1 MSLQNVSIIE
11 VIDQLARQLHINY
24 ILDPR
29 VKGGVY
35 LNTYGETR
43 NLDPRNLLEMIL
55 HISGFGMVQE
65 GEVFRILPLSDVAK
79 QPIRIQ
85 KRTHRQQHS

>member
-1 MSLQNVSIIE
+1 MLS
-11 VIDQLARQLHINY
+11 
-24 ILDPR
+24 LDPR

-43 NLDPRNLLEMIL
+43 NMDPRNLLEMIL
-55 HISGFGMVQE
+55 RISGFGMVQE
-65 GEVFRILPLSDVAK
+65 GDIYRILPLSDVAK

-85 KRTHRQQHS
+85 TEITRRRSPKTIRSC